1 MAACWVMAER
11 SRFLAGLGAGVL
23 SPVSWLA
30 NPLLSMYTLP
40 VISSQKGNSR
50 PVSGRAPQTHR
61 NGGSMENMKLDP
73 NCKYDQE
80 HEWVRVE
87 GDEALVGISD
97 YAQDQLSDVVYVEL
111 PEVGDTFDQGDIFA
125 VVESVKAASD
135 VYMPVSGD
143 IVEINETLEDSPEL
157 VNEDP
162 YGQAW
167 FARVALADPSELDNL
182 MDAEA
187 YQAYIEGLEE

>member
-1 MAACWVMAER
+1 
-11 SRFLAGLGAGVL
+11 
-23 SPVSWLA
+23 
-30 NPLLSMYTLP
+30 
-40 VISSQKGNSR
+40 
-50 PVSGRAPQTHR
+50 
-61 NGGSMENMKLDP
+61 MKFDP

-87 GDEALVGISD
+87 GDEAIIGISD

-111 PEVGDTFDQGDIFA
+111 PEVGDTFDKGDVLA

-143 IVEINETLEDSPEL
+143 ILEINEALEDSPEL

-162 YGQAW
+162 FGEAW
-167 FARVALADPSELDNL
+167 FVRVAMADPGELDEL
-182 MDAEA
+182 MDVDE
-187 YQAYIEGLEE
+187 YKEFVEGLE